1 MKGILLAGG
10 SGTRLYP
17 ATNVV
22 TKQLLQI
29 YDKPMIY
36 HPLSTLMLAGIRDI
50 QIISSPRDLP
60 NIRNLLGD
68 GHIWGISL
76 TYKVQE
82 RPTGIA
88 EALILAEEFLDGHS
102 SCLILGDNLFYG
114 HGFGTALSKISI
126 NERAKVFGY
135 RVQDPSSYGVVVL
148 DKSMKPLRLVEK
160 PTVKVSNYAIPG
172 LYFYPADAPALAREL
187 PRSERGELEIT
198 ALNQEYLNQDRLD
211 VDIIERSVAWLDTGT
226 PDDLLSASN
235 FVQNIEKRQGTKIA
249 CLEEVALQKGFISVS
264 ELLKLVSNMPNNQ
277 YAAYLSDLAESF

>member
-36 HPLSTLMLAGIRDI
+36 HPLSTLMLAGIREI
-50 QIISSPRDLP
+50 LIISSPRDLT
-60 NIRNLLGD
+60 NIQNLLGD
-68 GHIWGISL
+68 GMIWGISL
-76 TYKVQE
+76 SYKVQE
-82 RPTGIA
+82 EPNGIA
-88 EALILAEEFLDGHS
+88 EALILAEKFLNGDV

-114 HGFGTALSKISI
+114 HGFGTSLSKIQI

-135 RVQDPSSYGVVVL
+135 RVQDPSSYGVVIL
-148 DKSMKPLRLVEK
+148 DKSMKPIRLVEK
-160 PTVKVSNYAIPG
+160 PTEKVSNYAIPG
-172 LYFYPADAPALAREL
+172 LYFYPADASSIAGEL
-187 PRSERGELEIT
+187 PRSPRGELEIT
-198 ALNQEYLNQDRLD
+198 ALNQEYLNQERLD

-249 CLEEVALQKGFISVS
+249 CLEEVALQKGFITVS
-264 ELLKLVSNMPNNQ
+264 QLISLVDLMPKNQ
-277 YAAYLSDLAESF
+277 YAAYLSDLAETF